1 MWVWFDA
8 GDLAGLAGR
17 VAGLGSAVRDDDASV
32 SVLGLLWHR
41 LDALSLVEAPVRVPE
56 AEVRSWGLTL
66 RLVGSRSR
74 VDGFSTLADDVEQLV
89 LVG

>member
-1 MWVWFDA
+1 MWVWFDT

-17 VAGLGSAVRDDDASV
+17 VAGLSVQGDDASV
-32 SVLGLLWHR
+32 LLSLWHR
-41 LDALSLVEAPVRVPE
+41 LDALSLVEVPFRVPA